1 MDALVIGFGAP
12 YRYKLSLKVAKKETH
27 NPQMTKIVLG
37 DTIVSVSLGLIAGMF
52 LADSFR
58 RLSKSFK
65 INRSFKE
72 NKKKMCLHILAIFVW
87 QLGVLFIVLAL

>member
-12 YRYKLSLKVAKKETH
+12 YRYTLSLEVAEQRTL
-27 NPQMTKIVLG
+27 NPDLTKIVLG
-37 DTIVSVSLGLIAGMF
+37 DTIVSVSLGLIAGLF

-65 INRSFKE
+65 INRTFKE
-72 NKKKMCLHILAIFVW
+72 NKKKMCLHILAIIVW
-87 QLGVLFIVLAL
+87 QLVVLFIVLAL